1 MKLNDETMLKF
12 LREEYDKRINHY
24 LGEVEVK
31 AKHSKSDSELVND
44 AYGLKVKNRAGFLFT
59 IVKIEQE
66 ENGSIFAY
74 LTPPGGYL
82 DYENVEGGKRI
93 SSSYEEENIEDDYL
107 VGDEESDDEFIYSNV
122 SEDEGN
128 KIDKNEPDQQNDE
141 AKQKN
146 KKLKASKGDII
157 EPSDK
162 AKFKKQLKIDVG
174 ADVASYEEVNG
185 LIKVS
190 LKELEDNFTLWKP

>member
-128 KIDKNEPDQQNDE
+128 KIDKNEPNQQNDE

>member
-1 MKLNDETMLKF
+1 MKLNNKTMLKF
-12 LREEYDKRINHY
+12 LKEEYDKRVNHY
-24 LGEVEVK
+24 LGEIEVK

-66 ENGSIFAY
+66 ESGSIFAY
-74 LTPPGGYL
+74 LAPPGSYL
-82 DYENVEGGKRI
+82 DYKNVKDSKRM
-93 SSSYEEENIEDDYL
+93 SSSRDEEKLKDDYL

-122 SEDEGN
+122 SEDEG
-128 KIDKNEPDQQNDE
+128 DKVSKSEPPQNDE
-141 AKQKN
+141 AKQKS

-162 AKFKKQLKIDVG
+162 AKFKKQLKIDVS
-174 ADVASYEEVNG
+174 ADVESYEEVDG

-190 LKELEDNFTLWKP
+190 LKELEDNFTL

>member
-1 MKLNDETMLKF
+1 MKLNNKTMLKF
-12 LREEYDKRINHY
+12 LKEEYDKRVNHY
-24 LGEVEVK
+24 LGEIEVK

-66 ENGSIFAY
+66 ESGSIFAY
-74 LTPPGGYL
+74 LAPPGSYL
-82 DYENVEGGKRI
+82 DDKNVKDSKRM
-93 SSSYEEENIEDDYL
+93 SSSRDEEKLKDDYL

-122 SEDEGN
+122 SEDEG
-128 KIDKNEPDQQNDE
+128 DKVSKSEPPQNDE
-141 AKQKN
+141 AKQKS

-162 AKFKKQLKIDVG
+162 AKFKKQLKIDVS
-174 ADVASYEEVNG
+174 ADVESYEEVDG

-190 LKELEDNFTLWKP
+190 LKELEDNFTLWKT

>member
-12 LREEYDKRINHY
+12 LREEYDKRVNYY
-24 LGEVEVK
+24 LGEIEVK

-66 ENGSIFAY
+66 ESGSIFAY
-74 LTPPGGYL
+74 LAPPGGYL
-82 DYENVEGGKRI
+82 DYKNVSDSKRM
-93 SSSYEEENIEDDYL
+93 SSSRDEEKLKDDYL

-122 SEDEGN
+122 SEDEG
-128 KIDKNEPDQQNDE
+128 DKMSKSEPPQNDE
-141 AKQKN
+141 AKQKS

-162 AKFKKQLKIDVG
+162 AKFKKQLKIDVS
-174 ADVASYEEVNG
+174 ADVESYEEVNG

-190 LKELEDNFTLWKP
+190 LKELEDNFTL

>member
-24 LGEVEVK
+24 LGEIEVK

-66 ENGSIFAY
+66 ESGSIFAY
-74 LTPPGGYL
+74 LAPPGSYL
-82 DYENVEGGKRI
+82 DYKNVKDSKRM
-93 SSSYEEENIEDDYL
+93 SSSRDEEKLKDDYL

-122 SEDEGN
+122 SEDEG
-128 KIDKNEPDQQNDE
+128 DKVSKSEPPQNDE
-141 AKQKN
+141 AKQKS

-162 AKFKKQLKIDVG
+162 AKFKKQLKIDVS
-174 ADVASYEEVNG
+174 ADVESYEEVDG

-190 LKELEDNFTLWKP
+190 LKELEDNFTL

>member
-128 KIDKNEPDQQNDE
+128 KIDKNEPNQQNDE

-190 LKELEDNFTLWKP
+190 LKELEDNFTL

>member
-190 LKELEDNFTLWKP
+190 LKELEDNFTL

>member
-24 LGEVEVK
+24 LGEIEVK

-66 ENGSIFAY
+66 ESGGVFAY
-74 LTPPGGYL
+74 LAPPGGYL
-82 DYENVEGGKRI
+82 DYKNVKGSKSMPNSHDDEKLK
-93 SSSYEEENIEDDYL
+93 DDYL
-107 VGDEESDDEFIYSNV
+107 VGDEDSDDEFIYSSV
-122 SEDEGN
+122 TEDEGD
-128 KIDKNEPDQQNDE
+128 KIRKSKPVQSDE
-141 AKQKN
+141 SKQKK
-146 KKLKASKGDII
+146 KKLKPDNGDII

-162 AKFKKQLKIDVG
+162 AKFKKQLKIDVS
-174 ADVASYEEVNG
+174 AEVESYEEVDG

-190 LKELEDNFTLWKP
+190 LKELEDNFTLWKL

>member
-1 MKLNDETMLKF
+1 MKLNNKTMLKF
-12 LREEYDKRINHY
+12 LKEEYDKRVNHY
-24 LGEVEVK
+24 LGEIEVK

-66 ENGSIFAY
+66 ESGSIFAY
-74 LTPPGGYL
+74 LAPPGSYL
-82 DYENVEGGKRI
+82 DYKNVKDSKRM
-93 SSSYEEENIEDDYL
+93 SSSRDEEKLKDDYL

-122 SEDEGN
+122 SEDEG
-128 KIDKNEPDQQNDE
+128 DKVSKSEPPQNDE
-141 AKQKN
+141 AKQKS

-162 AKFKKQLKIDVG
+162 AKFKKQLKIDVS
-174 ADVASYEEVNG
+174 ADVESYEEVDG

-190 LKELEDNFTLWKP
+190 LKELEDNFTLWKT